1 MHTFH
6 HSVQDLESITQ
17 VHRKYIDRCYEIMP
31 WLEQYRRKSPEIN
44 KYLYNSGAVEV
55 FHKIKELK
63 DQNLDRLQIKQRLEE
78 MGMGSREEGIEERK
92 DEQGRAPGSLP
103 PSVASAPHGADLL
116 LSEVKT
122 LYERMLVEKEKR
134 LEQQEEITSA
144 VRSQLLMLL
153 PEGKT
158 AEQVRVEL
166 EAKNLQ
172 EREIE
177 TLRQRE
183 QDRKEIAAQL
193 QALEGRW
200 GVGKS
205 RRELIK
211 RLGEL
216 KNEVL

>member
-1 MHTFH
+1 
-6 HSVQDLESITQ
+6 
-17 VHRKYIDRCYEIMP
+17 
-31 WLEQYRRKSPEIN
+31 
-44 KYLYNSGAVEV
+44 
-55 FHKIKELK
+55 
-63 DQNLDRLQIKQRLEE
+63 
-78 MGMGSREEGIEERK
+78 
-92 DEQGRAPGSLP
+92 
-103 PSVASAPHGADLL
+103 
-116 LSEVKT
+116 
-122 LYERMLVEKEKR
+122 MLVEKEKR